1 MRSHMRAEH
10 AGVPLPQTL
19 IPCGAKSGIPEVK
32 CTLAYPSV
40 DSLRVHRTHCPIW
53 QAAHAADVARPT
65 KPPETGNVQETLEHL
80 LYECRC
86 PEVVRLRHEYAKT
99 FSAPSVGEWLT
110 SYHSARYVFAAL
122 DVLAQWKVRAAKQ
135 LADAAASGALPPPLA
150 PGASSSTQSINI
162 LRRPVQK
169 SRVWTSEYGLLFAEA
184 R

>member
-1 MRSHMRAEH
+1 MSVISEKHDSK
-10 AGVPLPQTL
+10 LNYDTL
-19 IPCGAKSGIPEVK
+19 VS
-32 CTLAYPSV
+32 
-40 DSLRVHRTHCPIW
+40 
-53 QAAHAADVARPT
+53 
-65 KPPETGNVQETLEHL
+65 GNVQETLEHL

-135 LADAAASGALPPPLA
+135 LADAAASGAPPPPLA
-150 PGASSSTQSINI
+150 TGASSIQSINI

-169 SRVWTSEYGLLFAEA
+169 SMDHFLRKPGDSRGGDT
-184 R
+184 